1 MKVTCDREKLLAA
14 FQTAAGVAP
23 ARSPKPI
30 LQNIKLEV
38 SEQGAIL
45 MATDL
50 EVGIRIQVPGL
61 EVHVPGSAIL
71 PLQRFGS
78 ILRESSDEQLRL
90 EADAQGTIV
99 RGQRSEFKLPAENP
113 DEFPAVAEFN
123 EQKYHELPARLLR
136 EVIRRTIFATDNE
149 SSRYALGGV
158 LLEMTPDRITA
169 VGTDGRRLAKME
181 VPAQSIGGHQSGDS
195 MTIVPTKAMQLLE
208 RALSDSDAEIQIA
221 ARSNEVLVKSPRA
234 TIYTRLVEGRFPRW
248 RDVFPQR
255 TGTVKID
262 LAVGPLH
269 SAVRQAAI
277 VTSEESR
284 GVDFTFENGSLVLSG
299 RAAELGQSR
308 VELPVAYDG
317 PAISIKL
324 DPRYVSDF
332 LRVLDPEKT
341 FSLELKDAESA
352 AVCSTDDGYGYVIM
366 PLARDH

>member
-1 MKVTCDREKLLAA
+1 MKISCDREKLLAA
-14 FQTAAGVAP
+14 FQTAAAVAP

-38 SEQGAIL
+38 TEQSAIL

-50 EVGIRIQVPGL
+50 EVGIRIQVPGID
-61 EVHVPGSAIL
+61 VQVPGSAIL
-71 PLQRFGS
+71 PLGRFGS

-90 EADAQGTIV
+90 EADAQGTLV

-113 DEFPAVAEFN
+113 DEFPAVAEFH
-123 EQKYHELPARLLR
+123 EQKFHELPARVLR

-158 LLEMTPDRITA
+158 LLEMTADKITA

-181 VPAQSIGGHQSGDS
+181 VAASSVGGHQSGDS
-195 MTIVPTKAMQLLE
+195 MTIVPTKAMQLVE
-208 RALSDSDAEIQIA
+208 RALTDNDAEIQVA

-234 TIYTRLVEGRFPRW
+234 TIYSRLVEGRFPRW

-255 TGTVKID
+255 TGAIKIVMS
-262 LAVGPLH
+262 VGPLH

-284 GVDFTFENGSLVLSG
+284 GVDFTFDSGSLVLSG
-299 RAAELGQSR
+299 RAAEVGQSR
-308 VELPVAYDG
+308 IELPVPFDG
-317 PAISIKL
+317 PAVSITL
-324 DPRYVSDF
+324 DPRYIIDF
-332 LRVLDPEKT
+332 LRVLDAEKT
-341 FSLELKDAESA
+341 FTLELKDAESA
-352 AVCSTDDGYGYVIM
+352 AVCTTEDGYGYVIM